1 MKKEANTLLLKL
13 KVVEQFFKLKLKI
26 FSFVVNI
33 YTSCYNLYQM
43 RQILLNLQNSLFVQP
58 ITFCKKHERNK
69 TVSTKKTWCCHFL
82 PIQ

>member
-58 ITFCKKHERNK
+58 ITFCKKTR
-69 TVSTKKTWCCHFL
+69 KK
-82 PIQ
+82 